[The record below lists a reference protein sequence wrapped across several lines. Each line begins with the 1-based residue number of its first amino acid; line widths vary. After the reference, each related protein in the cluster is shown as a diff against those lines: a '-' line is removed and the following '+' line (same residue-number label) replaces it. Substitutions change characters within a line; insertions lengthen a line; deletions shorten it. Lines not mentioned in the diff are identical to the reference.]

1 MTQRLIN
8 RDGACYSIVN
18 RKIIYL
24 INYGYRG
31 SFERDFFY
39 LHKREETW
47 YEVVILRIKVHLTRN
62 FLHNFYASLK
72 MMKNGL
78 NNLFTAHSHSHI
90 FLCYDVTSCA

>member
-18 RKIIYL
+18 SKIIYL

-31 SFERDFFY
+31 SFVRDFFY

-72 MMKNGL
+72 NDEEWPEQ
-78 NNLFTAHSHSHI
+78 FIHSSFPFSYI
-90 FLCYDVTSCA
+90 FVL